1 MSSDKLAPFLDSRYL
16 NLETY
21 RKNGQ
26 AVKTPVW
33 FVVADE
39 IIFIITTPNTGKVKR
54 LHHNKTVR
62 IVSSNFKGEPKGEWI
77 EGIGY
82 FANES
87 ESKQAIKFR
96 KEKYG
101 FLVNLVSLFTSRKGN
116 PIVIGIKI

>member
-21 RKNGQ
+21 RKNGH

-62 IVSSNFKGEPKGEWI
+62 IVPSNFKGEPKGEWV
-77 EGIGY
+77 EGSGY

-87 ESKQAIKFR
+87 DSKLAIKVR